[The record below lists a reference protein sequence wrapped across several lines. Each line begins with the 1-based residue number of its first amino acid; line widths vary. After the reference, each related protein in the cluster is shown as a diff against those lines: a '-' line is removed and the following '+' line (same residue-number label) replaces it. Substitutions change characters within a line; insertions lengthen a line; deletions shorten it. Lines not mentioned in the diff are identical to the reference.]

1 MIQRNKMRKTV
12 ITILFCTSLFAL
24 GESTQT
30 LESDFVQTIVDDKNA
45 TITYEGIMLAKRP
58 SMALWHYSKPVE
70 KSVFIR
76 NNTITI
82 VEPELEQAIVK
93 KLDNTV
99 DILAIITSAR
109 KESKGHYTAFYHEK
123 EYHITMDDKRLKS
136 IHYNDAFDNHV
147 TITFSKQRINHKID
161 DVRFEANIPED
172 FDVIK
177 D

>member
-1 MIQRNKMRKTV
+1 MRKSV
-12 ITILFCTSLFAL
+12 LALLLATSLFGL

-30 LESDFVQTIVDDKNA
+30 LEADFVQTIVDDKNT

-58 SMALWHYSKPVE
+58 NMALWHYSKPVE
-70 KSVFIR
+70 KSVYIR

-99 DILAIITSAR
+99 DILSIITSAR

-123 EYHITMDDKRLKS
+123 EYHIIMDDKRLKS
-136 IHYNDAFDNHV
+136 IHYNDAFDNRV
-147 TITFSKQRINHKID
+147 TITFNKQSINHKIAN
-161 DVRFEANIPED
+161 VRFDANIPED